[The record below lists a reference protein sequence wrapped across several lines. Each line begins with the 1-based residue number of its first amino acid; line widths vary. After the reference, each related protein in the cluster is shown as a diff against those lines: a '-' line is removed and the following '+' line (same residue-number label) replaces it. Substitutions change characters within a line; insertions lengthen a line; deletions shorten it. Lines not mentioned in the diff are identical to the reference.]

1 MAKPIT
7 IQDVKT
13 FLIQTSGAGT
23 RFIMGIPQI
32 RGLGIG
38 HRLPGDF
45 KAIAM

>member
-1 MAKPIT
+1 MR
-7 IQDVKT
+7 VEN
-13 FLIQTSGAGT
+13 SGICRIPVTAQAEK
-23 RFIMGIPQI
+23 GIPQI